1 VKDWVFQL
9 DLGMASLPDWASEI
23 SFCVFV
29 ASGSEMESVKPS
41 CVLANLLAMG
51 WVSVSSLSVSDA
63 YVVPALGSQKLS

>member
-1 VKDWVFQL
+1 MKSWVFQL
-9 DLGMASLPDWASEI
+9 DPEMASLRDSVSEI

-51 WVSVSSLSVSDA
+51 WVSVSSLRVSDA
-63 YVVPALGSQKLS
+63 YVEPVLGSQEFS